1 MSPFNLNNIQA
12 LQRGMLEAC
21 NPQSWAVRLRRGEGP
36 LWRRLKPLARAVLH
50 FHVPVAGAAKPVF
63 GALYCVHAALREAI
77 GFTLRLFWF
86 EPLFRSQCERVGD
99 RFYMEQ
105 LPYLA
110 GKGTIRLGEGVRL
123 SGKPSILFGNRFRD
137 RPELIVGDHTFIG
150 HECTFRIADSVRIGR
165 HCLLAGG
172 VVVQDFDGHPLDALQ
187 RRAGEPTPLDQIR
200 EVTIEDDVWIGGRA
214 TILKGVTIG
223 ARSIVAAGAIVT
235 KSVPPDSI
243 AAGNPAR
250 IVRRLADCVT
260 PSAKNQGAASG
271 SAAAM
276 EIAERQRA

>member
-1 MSPFNLNNIQA
+1 MSPFNLINVEA
-12 LQRGMLEAC
+12 LQRGILGAC
-21 NPQSWAVRLRRGEGP
+21 DPRSWTIRLRRGEGP
-36 LWRRLKPLARAVLH
+36 LWRRLKSLARAALH
-50 FHVPVAGAAKPVF
+50 FHVPVAGAARPAF

-77 GFTLRLFWF
+77 GFALRLFWF
-86 EPLFRSQCERVGD
+86 EPLFRSQCEQVGD

-137 RPELIVGDHTFIG
+137 RPELIIGDHTFIG
-150 HECTFRIADSVRIGR
+150 HECSFRIADSVRIGR

-172 VVVQDFDGHPLDALQ
+172 VVIQDCDGHPLDAMH

-200 EVTIEDDVWIGGRA
+200 EVSIEDDVWIGGRA

-243 AAGNPAR
+243 VAGNPAR

-260 PSAKNQGAASG
+260 PSAKNQGESSG